1 MAGYWFV
8 LLAALAW
15 SLPPNLARPAVRE
28 GVPPLA
34 ATATTA
40 AIAIPLGYAVII
52 VLGRRRTF
60 RNFTG
65 RNLFFLGLTGLAS
78 TGGFFCM
85 YAALATESI
94 AVTVALLST
103 YPLWNLLLVRLFE
116 REERITWRV
125 VVGTLAIIAGV
136 AIVLLP

>member
-1 MAGYWFV
+1 
-8 LLAALAW
+8 
-15 SLPPNLARPAVRE
+15 
-28 GVPPLA
+28 
-34 ATATTA
+34 
-40 AIAIPLGYAVII
+40 
-52 VLGRRRTF
+52 
-60 RNFTG
+60 
-65 RNLFFLGLTGLAS
+65 
-78 TGGFFCM
+78 M